1 MFIFYLAGIIMF
13 GGEETTEPRL
23 LKSVIIN
30 APGLFTLAW
39 PELSIERKDA
49 AALVIPCTPVGLLS
63 PLDEKMLSCL
73 SVAVCG
79 GFSGTEVLQ
88 DCVLYRDLEGL

>member
-1 MFIFYLAGIIMF
+1 MF

-23 LKSVIIN
+23 LKSVVMN
-30 APGLFTLAW
+30 AARICTWAW
-39 PELSIERKDA
+39 PEMSIERKDA

-63 PLDEKMLSCL
+63 PLDEKLLFNL

-88 DCVLYRDLEGL
+88 DSVLYREVEGW

>member
-1 MFIFYLAGIIMF
+1 MF

-30 APGLFTLAW
+30 VAGQYATTWLDM
-39 PELSIERKDA
+39 SIERKDA
-49 AALVIPCTPVGLLS
+49 AALVIPCTPLGLLS
-63 PLDEKMLSCL
+63 PFDEEMSYL
-73 SVAVCG
+73 SVVVCG

-88 DCVLYRDLEGL
+88 DCVLYHALEAW